1 VDGKV
6 IEAQTEI
13 EDEAVNESSKPDED
27 VLGMNENA
35 EEEIMD
41 EMIKEEIENEMKV
54 EKVPSEENIEEEIK
68 EETPKVR
75 LNKQHTACT
84 FDIRL
89 SLTPLGQARQFLET
103 CGT

>member
-1 VDGKV
+1 MDENV

-13 EDEAVNESSKPDED
+13 EDEAANECSKLEED

-41 EMIKEEIENEMKV
+41 EMIKEEIENEIKA
-54 EKVPSEENIEEEIK
+54 EKVQPEENIEEEIK

-75 LNKQHTACT
+75 LNQQHINRG
-84 FDIRL
+84 FRDR
-89 SLTPLGQARQFLET
+89 S
-103 CGT
+103 